1 MGSPVSACC
10 PICPLARCQDISYPI
25 GHHCWINRYSGDG
38 LTSQKFAKG
47 LSKAIALVIPCGTNA
62 SPRFVWL
69 VAGVYNMPWYIW
81 LLVGLATAGVS
92 AVISYELGV
101 IGLRALAVGG
111 IVAIVG
117 AIVGASVG
125 RVAAA
130 LALALASSVAWF
142 WAVGGARF
150 RMEAL
155 GFDEYQTFWTLVIFS
170 WEGLWLGWVIDTF
183 LLPNFGI
190 WLIQFLAS

>member
-1 MGSPVSACC
+1 
-10 PICPLARCQDISYPI
+10 
-25 GHHCWINRYSGDG
+25 
-38 LTSQKFAKG
+38 
-47 LSKAIALVIPCGTNA
+47 
-62 SPRFVWL
+62 
-69 VAGVYNMPWYIW
+69 VAV
-81 LLVGLATAGVS
+81 
-92 AVISYELGV
+92 
-101 IGLRALAVGG
+101 
-111 IVAIVG
+111 VG

-170 WEGLWLGWVIDTF
+170 WEGLWLGWLIDTF